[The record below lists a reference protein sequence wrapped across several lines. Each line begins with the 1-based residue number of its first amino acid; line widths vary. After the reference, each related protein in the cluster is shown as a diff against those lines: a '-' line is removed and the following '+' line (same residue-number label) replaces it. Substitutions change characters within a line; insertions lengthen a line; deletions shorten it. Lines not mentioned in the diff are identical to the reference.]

1 MQGNRPLPRVTPSR
15 LLLRHA
21 VARLQQSTN
30 RISRGMGNGATYI
43 GGNKGQ
49 PVSRHRHG
57 RGHNRH
63 LRHGLLLSRVT
74 AHDAYPSSHH
84 TRHPRP
90 RGQETTRGRC
100 TNTVPAARTT
110 QQRLFVCHTHRL
122 SWIAGEV
129 WGAFR
134 SGASHRIGFERKAV
148 RGHHCGRC
156 HNVHIRHGLLLS
168 SVTGHQACSAN
179 YTIR

>member
-57 RGHNRH
+57 RGHNSCIWHEGVPSVLCVLVAREPGQGMR
-63 LRHGLLLSRVT
+63 LRIH
-74 AHDAYPSSHH
+74 
-84 TRHPRP
+84 
-90 RGQETTRGRC
+90 
-100 TNTVPAARTT
+100 PAAEITARWSL
-110 QQRLFVCHTHRL
+110 RLFVCH
-122 SWIAGEV
+122 AGSIRV
-129 WGAFR
+129 G
-134 SGASHRIGFERKAV
+134 SHPP
-148 RGHHCGRC
+148 
-156 HNVHIRHGLLLS
+156 
-168 SVTGHQACSAN
+168 
-179 YTIR
+179 